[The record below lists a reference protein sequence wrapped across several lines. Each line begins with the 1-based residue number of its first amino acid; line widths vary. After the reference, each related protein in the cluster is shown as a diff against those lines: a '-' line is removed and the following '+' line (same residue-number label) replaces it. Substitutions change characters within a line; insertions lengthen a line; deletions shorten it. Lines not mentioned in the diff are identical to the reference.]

1 MNNSVTDGG
10 TAESRTSTNFV
21 KDAKAKLIE
30 ILHIIQFNRV
40 GIGGATLEVPEITRE
55 EVKEGA
61 TKIKEDAKTARR
73 KAQYTKKIAEGMVG
87 GKDRAKADRAAA
99 EALKDEQEAKEAE
112 VLADEAKGYGRSLPP
127 EVIPDEETPWFGKI
141 YANGSNYYIDNGQG
155 GWNAVNETN
164 AGRFLKE
171 LGISDRK
178 DTELTSPLDRT
189 FTALQKRHKVDY
201 AGPLA
206 GHRTGL
212 IEYNGNKILIT
223 RGPNLINPVKGD
235 FTTIAEYLDGMLQ
248 EQRKY
253 ADCWLHL
260 AVTPIYNCEPTTGQ
274 VLVLAGA
281 PDTGKS
287 VFQKLLVTPMLG
299 GRVAMPYQY
308 MIGDTTF
315 NEDWFSAEH
324 LMIEDEGAGK
334 DINTRNLFA
343 AKLKQIAVNE
353 DQRNHGKGNKA
364 LYLPPCWRATVSV
377 NDDPEH
383 IRVLPPMDSSVKDK
397 LIILKVYDGATVKL
411 VEKLGGRAAFA
422 AKIKEERPAYLYWL
436 LNEFEIPADL
446 KATRLSMKAFQ
457 HPDILEAIEETS
469 PQRLLLEHM
478 ESEWVGVYRKDMPL
492 TTIAKLLEESGPPN
506 GVLPRSPTT
515 LGRYL
520 TDISKMTDK
529 VSKRTLKGSPLYT
542 VDFRTSV
549 DLGHHNGSVTKS
561 HAKQREAARAAR
573 QEEEKWEYSKVLEM
587 LKPEDRAAIMKAH
600 ETAIMKAL
608 EVIPKATPGEMP
620 V

>member
-1 MNNSVTDGG
+1 
-10 TAESRTSTNFV
+10 
-21 KDAKAKLIE
+21 
-30 ILHIIQFNRV
+30 
-40 GIGGATLEVPEITRE
+40 
-55 EVKEGA
+55 
-61 TKIKEDAKTARR
+61 
-73 KAQYTKKIAEGMVG
+73 
-87 GKDRAKADRAAA
+87 
-99 EALKDEQEAKEAE
+99 
-112 VLADEAKGYGRSLPP
+112 
-127 EVIPDEETPWFGKI
+127 
-141 YANGSNYYIDNGQG
+141 
-155 GWNAVNETN
+155 
-164 AGRFLKE
+164 LKE

-206 GHRTGL
+206 GYRTGL

-223 RGPNLINPVKGD
+223 RGPKLIDPVKGD
-235 FTTIAEYLDGMLQ
+235 FPTIAEYLDGMLGK
-248 EQRKY
+248 QRIY
-253 ADCWLHL
+253 ADCWLYL
-260 AVTPIYNCEPTTGQ
+260 AVTSIYNCEPATGQ

-334 DINTRNLFA
+334 DINTRSLFA
-343 AKLKQIAVNE
+343 GKLKQIAVNE
-353 DQRNHGKGNKA
+353 AHRNHGKGNKA

-383 IRVLPPMDSSVKDK
+383 IRVLPPIDPSVKDK
-397 LIILKVYDGATVKL
+397 LIILKVCDGATVRL
-411 VEKLGGRAAFA
+411 VERLGGRAAFA
-422 AKIKEERPAYLYWL
+422 AKIKEEVPAYLYWL
-436 LNEFEIPADL
+436 LNEFQIPAEL

-457 HPDILEAIEETS
+457 HPDILEAIEEAS

-478 ESEWVGVYRKDMPL
+478 ESQWVGIYHKDLSL
-492 TTIAKLLEESGPPN
+492 TTIAKMLEESDPPK
-506 GVLPRSPTT
+506 GVLPKSPIT

-520 TDISKMTDK
+520 TDITKMTDK
-529 VSKRTLKGSPLYT
+529 LSKRMLKGSPLYT
-542 VDFRTSV
+542 VDFRAAV
-549 DLGHHNGSVTKS
+549 DLGHRNGKVKKS
-561 HAKQREAARAAR
+561 HEMQREAARAAR
-573 QEEEKWEYSKVLEM
+573 REEEEWEYSKLLEM
-587 LKPEDRAAIMKAH
+587 LKPEHRAAIRKAYC
-600 ETAIMKAL
+600 EKQGVTYR
-608 EVIPKATPGEMP
+608 PTPDEMP

>member
-1 MNNSVTDGG
+1 MNNRVTDEGI
-10 TAESRTSTNFV
+10 ARFWRSADSI

-30 ILHIIQFNRV
+30 VLSIIQLNRV
-40 GIGGATLEVPEITRE
+40 GIGNTTLDVPEITRE
-55 EVKEGA
+55 EVKEGV

-73 KAQYTKKIAEGMVG
+73 KARYTKKIAEGMLG

-112 VLADEAKGYGRSLPP
+112 ALADEAKAYAKSLPP
-127 EVIPDEETPWFGKI
+127 EIIPDEETPWFGKI
-141 YANGSNYYIDNGQG
+141 YANSANYYIDNGQG

-206 GHRTGL
+206 GYRTGL

-223 RGPNLINPVKGD
+223 RGPKLIDPVKGD
-235 FTTIAEYLDGMLQ
+235 FPTIAEYLTGMLR
-248 EQRKY
+248 EQRIY

-260 AVTPIYNCEPTTGQ
+260 AVTPVYNCEPATGQ

-353 DQRNHGKGNKA
+353 DHRNHGKGSKA

-383 IRVLPPMDSSVKDK
+383 IRVLPPIDSSVKDK

-411 VEKLGGRAAFA
+411 VERLGGKAAFA
-422 AKIKEERPAYLYWL
+422 AKIKEERDITESCVWRDKKKGA
-436 LNEFEIPADL
+436 
-446 KATRLSMKAFQ
+446 SFQ
-457 HPDILEAIEETS
+457 
-469 PQRLLLEHM
+469 
-478 ESEWVGVYRKDMPL
+478 
-492 TTIAKLLEESGPPN
+492 
-506 GVLPRSPTT
+506 
-515 LGRYL
+515 
-520 TDISKMTDK
+520 
-529 VSKRTLKGSPLYT
+529 
-542 VDFRTSV
+542 
-549 DLGHHNGSVTKS
+549 
-561 HAKQREAARAAR
+561 
-573 QEEEKWEYSKVLEM
+573 
-587 LKPEDRAAIMKAH
+587 
-600 ETAIMKAL
+600 
-608 EVIPKATPGEMP
+608 
-620 V
+620 

>member
-1 MNNSVTDGG
+1 MNNIVTDKG
-10 TAESRTSTNFV
+10 TAKFWSSVDST
-21 KDAKAKLIE
+21 KDAKAKLIDV
-30 ILHIIQFNRV
+30 LIIIRLNRV
-40 GIGGATLEVPEITRE
+40 GIGNTSLNVPEITRE
-55 EVKEGA
+55 ELKEGV
-61 TKIKEDAKTARR
+61 TKIEEDAKTARR
-73 KAQYTKKIAEGMVG
+73 KARYAKQVAEKMLC
-87 GKDRAKADRAAA
+87 GKDKAKADGAAA
-99 EALKDEQEAKEAE
+99 EAVKAEKEAKEAE
-112 VLADEAKGYGRSLPP
+112 ALVDDAKAYAKSLPP
-127 EVIPDEETPWFGKI
+127 EIIPDGETPWCGKI
-141 YANGSNYYIDNGQG
+141 YANGANYYIDNGQG

-171 LGISDRK
+171 LGVSDRK

-189 FTALQKRHKVDY
+189 FTALQKRHRVDY

-206 GHRTGL
+206 GYRTGL

-223 RGPNLINPVKGD
+223 RGPKLIDPVKGD
-235 FTTIAEYLDGMLQ
+235 FPTIAEYLDGMLQ
-248 EQRKY
+248 EQRIY

-260 AVTPIYNCEPTTGQ
+260 AATPIYNCKPATGQ

-287 VFQKLLVTPMLG
+287 VFQKFLVTPMLG

-353 DQRNHGKGNKA
+353 DHRNHGKGSKA

-383 IRVLPPMDSSVKDK
+383 IRVLPPIDSSVKDK

-411 VEKLGGRAAFA
+411 VERLGGRAAFA
-422 AKIKEERPAYLYWL
+422 AKIKEELPAYLYWL
-436 LNEFEIPADL
+436 LNKFQIPGEL

-469 PQRLLLEHM
+469 PQRLLLQHM
-478 ESEWVGVYRKDMPL
+478 ECQWVGVYHKDLPL
-492 TTIAKLLEESGPPN
+492 TTIAKILEESDPPN
-506 GVLPRSPTT
+506 GVLPKSPTT

-542 VDFRTSV
+542 VDFRTAV
-549 DLGHHNGSVTKS
+549 DLGYHNGKVKKS
-561 HAKQREAARAAR
+561 HDKQRESAKAAR
-573 QEEEKWEYSKVLEM
+573 QEEEEWEYSKVLEM
-587 LKPEDRAAIMKAH
+587 LKPEDRAAIRKAH
-600 ETAIMKAL
+600 CEKPRVTYLI
-608 EVIPKATPGEMP
+608 TPAEMP
-620 V
+620 A